1 MLFNFSICFLPISTL
16 RKNESSFV
24 VNLIIHCM
32 MFRLECRT
40 GFCQAT
46 QTESSEFPV
55 KNMLYRLYSRTEEY
69 KDILVLVISS
79 NY

>member
-1 MLFNFSICFLPISTL
+1 MPIYTL
-16 RKNESSFV
+16 RQNESSFV

-55 KNMLYRLYSRTEEY
+55 KNMLYSRTEEY